1 MLKCRW
7 IGTLFVGFI
16 ALSVA
21 ILAALLLPGQAEA
34 QEQATP
40 KTTTKLVEPGDSLWT
55 IAQARLSPDAAPQQ
69 VAEEVGR
76 IYELNRDQIGE
87 NPNLI
92 FPGQQFFLVPP
103 APAGGGR
110 AANTVVPEEPAVSS
124 GEPPTEA
131 QTSVSPPPAGDHDVA
146 WVDDEPPEGARLKG
160 NGDDEWRTVDSDPTP
175 FSGTT
180 AHQSSELNGGHSHQF
195 TGARAPLSI
204 NRGERLFAYVYLDP
218 DTVPEEVMLQWNDG
232 STWEHRAYW
241 GADKIVNVGKE
252 GTESRRYMGPLPPAG
267 EWVRLEVPASEVGLE
282 DREVNGMAFTLW
294 GGRATWDVAG
304 KAGSEAA
311 VAESKSEGGVSQED
325 ALPAQPT
332 PDSRGEEAE
341 SAPAE
346 SAPATTTRAGG
357 EGIVAAVL
365 EALNDL
371 KGERRLLGVGIL
383 ALTLIVALLMAWR
396 LPMRRNVGDPQA
408 WGIPQQQYDE
418 NYAPAEAPLE
428 APPETAR
435 GPEGEPSGAAS
446 GAASGLPPEEATR
459 EPTVSS
465 DTGSSLTARGAEEDV
480 VAEGSAV
487 AASDPGRERLRRIRH
502 LRRISQRRSP
512 SDWRGG

>member
-1 MLKCRW
+1 MTILRCRW
-7 IGTLFVGFI
+7 IGTLFLGFI

-103 APAGGGR
+103 
-110 AANTVVPEEPAVSS
+110 
-124 GEPPTEA
+124 
-131 QTSVSPPPAGDHDVA
+131 PPAGDLA
-146 WVDDEPPEGARLKG
+146 WVDDEPPEGARFTG
-160 NGDDEWRTVDSDPTP
+160 NDEWKTVYADPTP

-180 AHQSSELNGGHSHQF
+180 AHQSNTLDGIHQHLF
-195 TGARAPLSI
+195 TGASAPLSV

-218 DTVPEEVMLQWNDG
+218 ANVPEEVMLQWNDG
-232 STWEHRAYW
+232 TWEHRAYW
-241 GADKIVNVGKE
+241 GADKIELGKE

-282 DREVNGMAFTLW
+282 DREVNGMAFTLY

-311 VAESKSEGGVSQED
+311 VAESKSEGGVSQDE
-325 ALPAQPT
+325 AVPPEQR
-332 PDSRGEEAE
+332 PDSTDEQAE

-346 SAPATTTRAGG
+346 SAAPATTG
-357 EGIVAAVL
+357 
-365 EALNDL
+365 
-371 KGERRLLGVGIL
+371 RLLGVGIL

-396 LPMRRNVGDPQA
+396 VPMRRNVEDPQA
-408 WGIPQQQYDE
+408 WGIPQQQYYYE
-418 NYAPAEAPLE
+418 NYAPAETPRQ
-428 APPETAR
+428 APPVTAR
-435 GPEGEPSGAAS
+435 GPEGEPSGAVSSSAS
-446 GAASGLPPEEATR
+446 GSASGPPPEEATP
-459 EPTVSS
+459 EPSVSS
-465 DTGSSLTARGAEEDV
+465 NSTSPAAYGAEEDV
-480 VAEGSAV
+480 VAESSDVAEGGAV
-487 AASDPGRERLRRIRH
+487 AASAPGQERLKRVRH

-512 SDWRGG
+512 SGWRGG

>member
-1 MLKCRW
+1 MTILRCRW
-7 IGTLFVGFI
+7 IGTLFLGFI

-40 KTTTKLVEPGDSLWT
+40 KTTTKMVEPGDSLWT

-92 FPGQQFFLVPP
+92 FPGQQFFWVP
-103 APAGGGR
+103 
-110 AANTVVPEEPAVSS
+110 
-124 GEPPTEA
+124 
-131 QTSVSPPPAGDHDVA
+131 PPPAGDLA
-146 WVDDEPPEGARLKG
+146 WVDDEPPEGARLGG
-160 NGDDEWRTVDSDPTP
+160 NEEWRWVDSDPTP

-180 AHQSSELNGGHSHQF
+180 AHQSNVLDGYHQHEF
-195 TGARAPLSI
+195 TGASAPLSV
-204 NRGERLFAYVYLDP
+204 NRGERLFAFVYLDP

-232 STWEHRAYW
+232 SSWEHRAYW
-241 GADKIVNVGKE
+241 GADKIVNVGEE

-267 EWVRLEVPASEVGLE
+267 EWVRLEVEASEVGLE
-282 DREVNGMAFTLW
+282 EREVNGMAFTLY

-325 ALPAQPT
+325 APPAQPT

-346 SAPATTTRAGG
+346 SAPAESAPAESAPAESAPATTTIAGG

-396 LPMRRNVGDPQA
+396 LPMRRNVEDPQA
-408 WGIPQQQYDE
+408 WGIPQQQYYE

-428 APPETAR
+428 APPKVAE
-435 GPEGEPSGAAS
+435 GPESEPGSSAS
-446 GAASGLPPEEATR
+446 SSAWGLPPQDATR

-465 DTGSSLTARGAEEDV
+465 DTGSSSPAAR
-480 VAEGSAV
+480 
-487 AASDPGRERLRRIRH
+487 
-502 LRRISQRRSP
+502 
-512 SDWRGG
+512 

>member
-1 MLKCRW
+1 MTILRCRW
-7 IGTLFVGFI
+7 IGTLFLGFI

-92 FPGQQFFLVPP
+92 FPGQQFFWVP
-103 APAGGGR
+103 
-110 AANTVVPEEPAVSS
+110 
-124 GEPPTEA
+124 
-131 QTSVSPPPAGDHDVA
+131 PPPAGDLA
-146 WVDDEPPEGARLKG
+146 WVDDEPPEGARLGG
-160 NGDDEWRTVDSDPTP
+160 NEEWRWVDSDPTP

-180 AHQSSELNGGHSHQF
+180 AHQSNVLDGYHQHEF
-195 TGARAPLSI
+195 TGASAPLSV
-204 NRGERLFAYVYLDP
+204 NRGERLFAFVYLDP

-232 STWEHRAYW
+232 SSWEHRAYW
-241 GADKIVNVGKE
+241 GADKIVNV
-252 GTESRRYMGPLPPAG
+252 
-267 EWVRLEVPASEVGLE
+267 
-282 DREVNGMAFTLW
+282 
-294 GGRATWDVAG
+294 
-304 KAGSEAA
+304 
-311 VAESKSEGGVSQED
+311 
-325 ALPAQPT
+325 
-332 PDSRGEEAE
+332 GEEAE

-435 GPEGEPSGAAS
+435 GPEGEPGGAAS
-446 GAASGLPPEEATR
+446 GAASSSASGPPPEEATR
-459 EPTVSS
+459 EPSVSS
-465 DTGSSLTARGAEEDV
+465 DTGSSSPAASGAEEDV

-487 AASDPGRERLRRIRH
+487 AASAPGQERLKRVRH

-512 SDWRGG
+512 SGWRGG

>member
-1 MLKCRW
+1 MTILRCRW
-7 IGTLFVGFI
+7 IGTLFLGFI

-21 ILAALLLPGQAEA
+21 LLAALLLPGQAEA

-40 KTTTKLVEPGDSLWT
+40 KTTTKLVQPGDSLWT

-103 APAGGGR
+103 
-110 AANTVVPEEPAVSS
+110 
-124 GEPPTEA
+124 
-131 QTSVSPPPAGDHDVA
+131 PPAGDLA
-146 WVDDEPPEGARLKG
+146 WVDDEPPEGARFTG
-160 NGDDEWRTVDSDPTP
+160 NDEWKTVYADPTP

-180 AHQSSELNGGHSHQF
+180 AHQSNTLDGIHQHLF
-195 TGARAPLSI
+195 TGASAPLSV

-218 DTVPEEVMLQWNDG
+218 ANVPEEVMLQWNDG
-232 STWEHRAYW
+232 TWEHRAYW
-241 GADKIVNVGKE
+241 GADKIELGKE

-282 DREVNGMAFTLW
+282 DREVNGMAFTLY

-346 SAPATTTRAGG
+346 SAPAESAPAESAPAESAPAESAPAESAPAESAPAESAPAESAPATTTRAGG
-357 EGIVAAVL
+357 EGIVAA
-365 EALNDL
+365 
-371 KGERRLLGVGIL
+371 
-383 ALTLIVALLMAWR
+383 
-396 LPMRRNVGDPQA
+396 
-408 WGIPQQQYDE
+408 
-418 NYAPAEAPLE
+418 
-428 APPETAR
+428 
-435 GPEGEPSGAAS
+435 
-446 GAASGLPPEEATR
+446 
-459 EPTVSS
+459 
-465 DTGSSLTARGAEEDV
+465 
-480 VAEGSAV
+480 
-487 AASDPGRERLRRIRH
+487 
-502 LRRISQRRSP
+502 
-512 SDWRGG
+512 